1 MTVLTVLDLFDSG
14 GKMLTAIRPPDAI
27 IPMRNGTE
35 SFSADSPPRYIDDG
49 EGPGPVPEDP
59 DSGRDN
65 NSGFEGMHVSEDG
78 QTLWVMLQS
87 AAVQEGVSIFFPP
100 ISFLSRLESKISHFI
115 HTPPG
120 SQGQIPQVHP
130 APTV

>member
-1 MTVLTVLDLFDSG
+1 MV
-14 GKMLTAIRPPDAI
+14 TAIRPPDAI

-35 SFSADSPPRYIDDG
+35 SFSADSPPHYIDNG
-49 EGPGPVPEDP
+49 EGPGPIPEDP

-87 AAVQEGVSIFFPP
+87 AAVQEGVS
-100 ISFLSRLESKISHFI
+100 LSSKSTLLSTQTSKISH
-115 HTPPG
+115 HTRV
-120 SQGQIPQVHP
+120 SKES
-130 APTV
+130 TVNTLVS